1 MGYNIFRSLFRNK
14 DKPKQQEQETVTS
27 LFSISIVADDEGYL
41 NINCEW
47 DATVPN
53 IYQIIADTLFSM
65 DEGKVAASVLT
76 IISSRIDELDL
87 EGLERDEFI
96 ARIVVEYAKL
106 SAESKAEQD
115 GPIINPIDVF
125 TLQ

>member
-1 MGYNIFRSLFRNK
+1 MGYNIFRSLFKNK
-14 DKPKQQEQETVTS
+14 DKLKKQEQETVTS
-27 LFSISIVADDEGYL
+27 LFSVSIVADDEGYL

-47 DATVPN
+47 DKTVPN
-53 IYQIIADTLFSM
+53 IHQVIADTLFSM

-76 IISSRIDELDL
+76 IISSRLDELNL
-87 EGLERDEFI
+87 EDLERDEFI

-115 GPIINPIDVF
+115 GPIISPIDVF